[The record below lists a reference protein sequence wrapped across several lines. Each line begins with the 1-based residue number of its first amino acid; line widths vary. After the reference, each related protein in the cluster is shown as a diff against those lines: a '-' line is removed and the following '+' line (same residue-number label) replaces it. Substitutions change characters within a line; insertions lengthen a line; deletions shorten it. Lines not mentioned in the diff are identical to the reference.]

1 MFNINTYKVFSVLLD
16 YPSFSL
22 KNDISLSFKILE
34 KEGLLSYIHL
44 KKLYNFIS
52 YIKNTDLLFLQEKY
66 VSVFDRKKTFSL
78 YLFEHIHGDSRERGM
93 AMIDLKNL
101 YKISNFDIELGGELP
116 DYIPLFLE
124 YLSLLNK
131 NKASKLLGEIID
143 IISIIGNRL
152 KSCNDL
158 YYILFELLE
167 FLSYIKPNKS
177 LVYKMLNN
185 KEYNKSYNFN
195 LDQEWK
201 EPKVF

>member
-1 MFNINTYKVFSVLLD
+1 MFITNTYKVFSVLLD

-22 KNDISLSFKILE
+22 KNDINFSFNILE
-34 KEGLLSYIHL
+34 KEGLFSYIDL
-44 KKLYNFIS
+44 KKIYNFVS
-52 YIKNTDLLFLQEKY
+52 YINNTDLLFLQEKY
-66 VSVFDRKKTFSL
+66 VSIFDRKKTFSL

-101 YKISNFDIELGGELP
+101 YKISNFDIELGGDLP

-124 YLSLLNK
+124 YLSLLHK

-152 KSCNDL
+152 KLCNDL
-158 YYILFELLE
+158 YYILFNSLE
-167 FLSYIKPNKS
+167 NLSFIKPNKL
-177 LVYKMLNN
+177 LVHKMLNN
-185 KEYNKSYNFN
+185 NEYNKSYSFN